1 MSSAT
6 YNKQWHDAQTQISDL
21 LQIELPKG
29 KPKPEND
36 KLAAFQL
43 LATMYVKYVQS
54 FRKLEEC
61 YDQITHAQKRRLLRH
76 VLDGC
81 IGRIIELKHEM
92 IQLELSEYHF
102 FDDILQ
108 DLKLT
113 PNDIEL
119 PIPKYFILEK
129 VEAIKEKEK
138 LLSEILTHVVP
149 KETSEKKEFHMSIED
164 AIRMIQTHERA
175 RQGRGRALMYKNLL
189 KEMERANANKGEPSM
204 DRALAASHIQ
214 RHWRGFITRKKAQQW
229 RTEEFMFLG
238 MEPTPLP
245 KDAKQLPQYQAK
257 KTEERRRDIV
267 QHNEKDFQQ
276 ALITIKEKL
285 RQSEGPDIKE
295 RMISQI
301 RQWFLEC
308 RDVTGKFPDFPDED
322 EGGSS
327 LIFKNKTVTELQDD
341 IENLEAGAKESKGS
355 KGDKKKSKD
364 DKKRQKR

>member
-1 MSSAT
+1 
-6 YNKQWHDAQTQISDL
+6 
-21 LQIELPKG
+21 
-29 KPKPEND
+29 
-36 KLAAFQL
+36 
-43 LATMYVKYVQS
+43 
-54 FRKLEEC
+54 
-61 YDQITHAQKRRLLRH
+61 
-76 VLDGC
+76 
-81 IGRIIELKHEM
+81 
-92 IQLELSEYHF
+92 
-102 FDDILQ
+102 
-108 DLKLT
+108 
-113 PNDIEL
+113 
-119 PIPKYFILEK
+119 
-129 VEAIKEKEK
+129 
-138 LLSEILTHVVP
+138 
-149 KETSEKKEFHMSIED
+149 MSIED

-175 RQGRGRALMYKNLL
+175 RQGRARALMYKNLL

-245 KDAKQLPQYQAK
+245 KEAKQLPQYQAK

-308 RDVTGKFPDFPDED
+308 RYLFLPK
-322 EGGSS
+322 
-327 LIFKNKTVTELQDD
+327 
-341 IENLEAGAKESKGS
+341 
-355 KGDKKKSKD
+355 
-364 DKKRQKR
+364 